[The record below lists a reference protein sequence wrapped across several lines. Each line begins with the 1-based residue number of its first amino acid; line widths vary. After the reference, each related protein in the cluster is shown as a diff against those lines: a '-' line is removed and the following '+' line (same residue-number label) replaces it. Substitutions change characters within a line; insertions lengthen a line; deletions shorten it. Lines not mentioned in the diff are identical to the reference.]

1 MYIVKSSRVSFE
13 LLSMKLRRSQ
23 NFCNKTGKRNVNEV
37 SIIQVMNV
45 PKMVKVTYF
54 CDSPDQMCS
63 IYDNIKVKLLT
74 TLLNLM

>member
-1 MYIVKSSRVSFE
+1 
-13 LLSMKLRRSQ
+13 
-23 NFCNKTGKRNVNEV
+23 VNEV